1 MSATPALLFTYPDIS
16 QHMYWYMGRSS
27 GFIAYWLLFTS
38 VALGLAVSSRVF
50 DGVLGRPWVFEVHK
64 FFSVFVLMAMLF
76 HGLIMLP
83 DPYSKFTIR
92 ELLIPFQ
99 SHYKDRPMALGIM
112 TLYAAMFITLTFY
125 MKGVINQQWWRAI
138 HYLTFGLFIMAMA
151 HGLWIGTDTKRSLV
165 YWSYLSSAFGV
176 LFLTFVRIL
185 AVRSQKP
192 KRVVQLKTEAAEA
205 A

>member
-1 MSATPALLFTYPDIS
+1 MTAGATLLITVPDIS

-27 GFIAYWLLFTS
+27 GFVAYWLLFTS

-64 FFSVFVLMAMLF
+64 FFSIFVLVVMVF

-83 DPYSKFTIR
+83 DPYSQFKLK

-99 SHYKDRPMALGIM
+99 SHYKDRPMALGII
-112 TLYAAMFITLTFY
+112 TLYASAFITLSFY

-138 HYLTFGLFIMAMA
+138 HYLTFGLFIGAMG
-151 HGLWIGTDTKRSLV
+151 HGLWIGTDTRRSLV
-165 YWSYLSSAFGV
+165 YWSYLASAFGV
-176 LFLTFVRIL
+176 LFLTFFRIL

-192 KRVVQLKTEAAEA
+192 KKVVRLKAEAEA

>member
-1 MSATPALLFTYPDIS
+1 MTAPASLLIAVPDIS
-16 QHMYWYMGRSS
+16 QHMWWYMGRSS
-27 GFIAYWLLFTS
+27 GFIAFWLLFTS

-64 FFSVFVLMAMLF
+64 FFSIFVLFVMLF

-83 DPYSKFTIR
+83 DPYSQFKLK

-99 SHYKDRPMALGIM
+99 SHYKDRPMAIGIV
-112 TLYAAMFITLTFY
+112 TLYGSVFITLTFY
-125 MKGVINQQWWRAI
+125 MKGIINQQWWRAI
-138 HYLTFGLFIMAMA
+138 HYLTFGLFIGALS

-165 YWSYLSSAFGV
+165 YWSYLAAAFGV
-176 LFLTFVRIL
+176 LFLTFFRIL

-192 KRVVQLKTEAAEA
+192 KKVVRLQAEAEA

>member
-1 MSATPALLFTYPDIS
+1 MPAQAALQIAFPDIS
-16 QHMYWYMGRSS
+16 QHMWWYMGRSS
-27 GFIAYWLLFTS
+27 GFIAFWLLFAS

-64 FFSVFVLMAMLF
+64 FFSLFVVLVMTF

-83 DPYSKFTIR
+83 DPYSHFKLK

-99 SHYKDRPMALGIM
+99 SHYKDRPMALGIA
-112 TLYAAMFITLTFY
+112 TLYASAFISLTFY
-125 MKGVINQQWWRAI
+125 LKGLINQQWWRAI
-138 HYLTFGLFIMAMA
+138 HYLTFGLFVMALA

-165 YWSYLSSAFGV
+165 YWSYLASAFGV
-176 LFLTFVRIL
+176 LFLTFFRIL
-185 AVRSQKP
+185 AVRSVKP
-192 KRVVQLKTEAAEA
+192 KKVVQLKQEAEA